1 MHVCLYVSYASP
13 FHYGAPTF
21 CSWIPTDL
29 FLPALRNPGDETVS
43 TTVTNKLGQ
52 KGDCLSI
59 AKKLALLKEFEEV
72 KNSGVLRPNKDTNST
87 YKRENARPQNRLL
100 YKNIYMYISIQGMM
114 WEFSPHPKIAG
125 GY

>member
-1 MHVCLYVSYASP
+1 
-13 FHYGAPTF
+13 
-21 CSWIPTDL
+21 
-29 FLPALRNPGDETVS
+29 LPALRNPGDETVS

-100 YKNIYMYISIQGMM
+100 YNIYICIYPYRG
-114 WEFSPHPKIAG
+114 
-125 GY
+125 